1 MSFKFYF
8 MRKQYLLSLTAAA
21 IGLLAFTRP
30 VQDDKLTKGLK
41 EALTVGTKNAVGLAS
56 KTDGY
61 YKNPKIKIPF
71 PAEVKDVESSLR
83 KIGMNKPVDDFVV
96 SMNRAAEGAAND
108 AAPIFLDAVKNMSVT
123 DGMGL
128 LKGGDNAITKFFKK
142 KTDAQL
148 VQKFTP
154 KIDQSLKNVKAVDY
168 WNKLSSSYNKLP
180 MVKKQNLNLTSYTT
194 RKAVDGLYTLIADE
208 EKKIRNNPASRVS
221 NVLKDVFG
229 NMLGGG

>member
-1 MSFKFYF
+1 

-128 LKGGDNAITKFFKK
+128 LKGGDNAITKFFKRK
-142 KTDAQL
+142 PMPSWCK
-148 VQKFTP
+148 
-154 KIDQSLKNVKAVDY
+154 SLHLK
-168 WNKLSSSYNKLP
+168 
-180 MVKKQNLNLTSYTT
+180 LTS
-194 RKAVDGLYTLIADE
+194 
-208 EKKIRNNPASRVS
+208 P
-221 NVLKDVFG
+221 LK
-229 NMLGGG
+229 MLRQ

>member
-1 MSFKFYF
+1 
-8 MRKQYLLSLTAAA
+8 MRKQYLLFLTAAA

>member
-1 MSFKFYF
+1 MK
-8 MRKQYLLSLTAAA
+8 KQYVLFLTAAA
-21 IGLLAFTRP
+21 IGMLAFTHP
-30 VQDDKLTKGLK
+30 AQDDKITQGLK
-41 EALTVGTKNAVGLAS
+41 EALTVGTKNAVSLAS

-71 PAEVKDVESSLR
+71 PAEVKDMEKSLR
-83 KIGMNKPVDDFVV
+83 KVGVNKPVDDFVM
-96 SMNRAAEGAAND
+96 SMNRAAEGAAKD
-108 AAPIFLDAVKNMSVT
+108 AAPIFLDAVKKMSVT
-123 DGMGL
+123 DGMSL
-128 LKGGDNAITKFFKK
+128 LKGDDNAITKFFKK

-154 KIDQSLKNVKAVDY
+154 KIDQSLKTVKATQY
-168 WNKLSSSYNKLP
+168 WADLAGTYNKLP
-180 MVKKQNLNLTSYTT
+180 LVKKQNLDLTSYTT

-208 EKKIRNNPASRVS
+208 EKKIRNNPAARVS